1 MKKIYKILILFSIM
15 LLLPRPT
22 YAVEGEG
29 ETNQGY
35 YDANGVWVEEGQ
47 NNDTYTNEEDTSNWD
62 NGNQSSG
69 YYDSNGVWIEENQE
83 ATNSNNNTD
92 NWNNNNT
99 DEYNNNGYYDS
110 NGVWVPGNAES
121 NNYNEPYTETE
132 PYTEPYEEEETYYE
146 EPEVYYEEPEPYIEE
161 TEPIVEESEPVVEEE
176 PVEEKDE
183 DGVSIKAL
191 EGEGHTISGFVTSDS
206 KPVSDV
212 AVTLSDGQ
220 ESLEMVTNEEGEF
233 FFEDISEGTYTLNIK
248 ESDDY
253 EVVTDEVE
261 VEVGNRDKLG
271 YKLEISEPSPPSEE
285 TSEENEEPEEE
296 TSDSAET
303 KNKSE
308 TTADEG
314 MTSVELILISAG
326 VILLLA
332 TIIILLFRKFS
343 NR

>member
-1 MKKIYKILILFSIM
+1 M

-69 YYDSNGVWIEENQE
+69 YYDSNGVWIEDNQD
-83 ATNSNNNTD
+83 ALNSNNNTD
-92 NWNNNNT
+92 NWNNNT
-99 DEYNNNGYYDS
+99 TEEYNNNGYYDS
-110 NGVWVPGNAES
+110 NGVWVPGNTES

-132 PYTEPYEEEETYYE
+132 SHNEPYEEEETYYE
-146 EPEVYYEEPEPYIEE
+146 EPEVYYEEPETYIEE
-161 TEPIVEESEPVVEEE
+161 TEPVVEEE
-176 PVEEKDE
+176 PVEEEEKDE
-183 DGVSIKAL
+183 EGVSIKAL

-253 EVVTDEVE
+253 EVVTDEIE

-271 YKLEISEPSPPSEE
+271 YKLEISGPSPPSEKATE
-285 TSEENEEPEEE
+285 KNEAREKEE
-296 TSDSAET
+296 SDSAET
-303 KNKSE
+303 KNKSA

-332 TIIILLFRKFS
+332 TIIILLFRKFT